1 MKIHNNWSE
10 SRRPGGDG
18 RGQTLKTSVVAAPTH
33 LRMEPKR
40 SDNSRYVMM
49 MMMMSH
55 WDTQRLDED
64 NLDGDSG
71 LPLLDLRFLLRLSG
85 LNFLF
90 VGSTMVLVMVSVVLV
105 LGVKSRLVPA

>member
-1 MKIHNNWSE
+1 
-10 SRRPGGDG
+10 
-18 RGQTLKTSVVAAPTH
+18 
-33 LRMEPKR
+33 
-40 SDNSRYVMM
+40 MM